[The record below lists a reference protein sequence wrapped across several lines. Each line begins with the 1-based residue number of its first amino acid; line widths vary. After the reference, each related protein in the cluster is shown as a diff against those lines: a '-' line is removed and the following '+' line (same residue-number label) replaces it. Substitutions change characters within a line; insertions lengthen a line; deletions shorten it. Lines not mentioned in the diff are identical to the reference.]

1 MKTPQDGGAAVAGGD
16 QEDASIS
23 AAPQQGGAASIRC
36 LVSSTFNIRLST
48 FKTTAHLRFGEG
60 VSGYSGLPNSLEKAW
75 PHESSRNGLLFF
87 ITRFSFSLRDDLQ
100 VRSMPGVVIVESLGQ
115 GHILLHAAPDKSTRH
130 IADLVSKQFDPY
142 RYFVSHDF
150 WSYCWI

>member
-1 MKTPQDGGAAVAGGD
+1 MKTPQDGGAAAAGGD

-36 LVSSTFNIRLST
+36 LVSSTF
-48 FKTTAHLRFGEG
+48 KTTAHFRFGEG

-87 ITRFSFSLRDDLQ
+87 ITRFSYSLRDDPQ
-100 VRSMPGVVIVESLGQ
+100 VRSMPGVVIVESLGE

-142 RYFVSHDF
+142 RYFVF
-150 WSYCWI
+150 KTFG

>member
-1 MKTPQDGGAAVAGGD
+1 MKTLQDGGAAAAGGD

-23 AAPQQGGAASIRC
+23 AAPQQGGAASSRC
-36 LVSSTFNIRLST
+36 LVSSTFNIRLSKQLPT
-48 FKTTAHLRFGEG
+48 SDLEREFQGIVGYPIPWRKLGHMSLLEMVCTSLSQGFRIHLEM
-60 VSGYSGLPNSLEKAW
+60 
-75 PHESSRNGLLFF
+75 
-87 ITRFSFSLRDDLQ
+87 IQ

-142 RYFVSHDF
+142 RYFV
-150 WSYCWI
+150 Y